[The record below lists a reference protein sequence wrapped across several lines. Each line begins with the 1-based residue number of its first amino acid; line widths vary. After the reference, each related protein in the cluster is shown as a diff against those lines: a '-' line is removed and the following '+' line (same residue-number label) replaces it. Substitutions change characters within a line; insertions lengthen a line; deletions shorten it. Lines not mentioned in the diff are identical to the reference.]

1 MRDKVF
7 SGRIASENSPRPPSS
22 VGKRMKLDQALVGT
36 TRAELCEAMA
46 AMRSAKAVAGRR
58 RRRDHIQE
66 AAAES
71 DRRAAHRR
79 RERELAKLLRWRVRV
94 QVPPERRP
102 KVGRL
107 MRRLENRSSGFLP
120 GKIGSTSSRGPDGYH
135 SIYFEFTARGFQTQ
149 SGRPWKPG
157 EAKRAGLYVI
167 RDAALGDPERDW
179 WSNIGEDAA
188 EVAAFMDL
196 LEDVERGERKNAN
209 VYISEIIALPAELW
223 ADEQREVL
231 IEICRFFESR
241 GLPYVVA
248 KHDPDAA
255 GDQRNYHAHLIY
267 SCRRCERTGPFDWNI
282 SLDKDPAINTPTGI
296 GLRRRDVVR
305 CINEGLEAAG
315 QSKRYIAASRAS
327 RGMPRGEEKRG
338 KAQTAV
344 LRRRAALEAEVA
356 DLQTARNGVA
366 AARDALAACGSR
378 IEALRQKAA
387 GRLASGREISFPS
400 GDALRAKVQARMRS
414 AASTGLTD
422 GAVKLHHLQ
431 LRVDAAAAALEKR
444 RRVAALRESKRK
456 MLAEMEASGARL
468 AGLGVLVIA
477 KLAGHRAEVTKAV
490 ATVSQRLDQTRG
502 RIQAGLDAS
511 MRTDDTI
518 AQEQAHR
525 RRRAKVDARI
535 ALSPALAD
543 LEHSERSLLLGRLQL
558 PGLKGRVSYGLRRMA
573 KEVEESRQSSEE
585 RLQAGRRHI
594 TAAWESARDDIIR
607 KMMAASRRPVFRRE
621 GVLSFSADFL
631 SESEAEYVRRGGDR
645 IFQLKV
651 AEVDAAWTRLEKDR
665 EAHSSHPV
673 ADNPPSATA
682 DSGLTW
688 EQLSWAL
695 KNGRDGKEG

>member
-1 MRDKVF
+1 
-7 SGRIASENSPRPPSS
+7 
-22 VGKRMKLDQALVGT
+22 MKLEQALVGT

-46 AMRSAKAVAGRR
+46 ALRRAKTISGRR
-58 RRRDHIQE
+58 RRQDLRQE
-66 AAAES
+66 AADDS

-79 RERELAKLLRWRVRV
+79 REREFSKLLKWGVRVR
-94 QVPPERRP
+94 VPPERRP

-120 GKIGSTSSRGPDGYH
+120 GVIGSTSSRGPDGYH
-135 SIYFEFTARGFQTQ
+135 SIYFEFTARGFQTP

-223 ADEQREVL
+223 SDEQREVL

-267 SCRRCERTGPFDWNI
+267 SCRRCERTGPFDWTI
-282 SLDKDPAINTPTGI
+282 SLDKDSTINTPAGI

-315 QSKRYIAASRAS
+315 QAKRYIAASRAS
-327 RGMPRGEEKRG
+327 RGMPRGEQKRG
-338 KAQTAV
+338 KAQTTV
-344 LRRRAALEAEVA
+344 LRRLEALEAQAA
-356 DLQTARNGVA
+356 DLQAARNGVA
-366 AARDALAACGSR
+366 AARDALTACGLR
-378 IEALRQKAA
+378 IEALRQKVV

-400 GDALRAKVQARMRS
+400 GEALRAKVQARMRS
-414 AASTGLTD
+414 TAASTDFTEE
-422 GAVKLHHLQ
+422 VFKLHHLR

-444 RRVAALRESKRK
+444 RRVAALGESTRK
-456 MLAEMEASGARL
+456 MLAQMEGSEARL
-468 AGLGVLVIA
+468 AELGALVRA
-477 KLAGHRAEVTKAV
+477 KLAAHRAEATTAV
-490 ATVSQRLDQTRG
+490 AAPTQRLDRIRG
-502 RIQAGLDAS
+502 SMRAGLEAS
-511 MRTDDTI
+511 IRTDDTV

-543 LEHSERSLLLGRLQL
+543 LEQAERSFLLGRLQL
-558 PGLKGRVSYGLRRMA
+558 PGLKGRVRYGLRRMA

-585 RLQAGRRHI
+585 KLQAVRRQI

-607 KMMAASRRPVFRRE
+607 KMLAASRRPIFRRE

-631 SESEAEYVRRGGDR
+631 SESEAEYVRRGGDE
-645 IFQLKV
+645 IFRLKV

-665 EAHSSHPV
+665 EAHASHPV
-673 ADNPPSATA
+673 TDNPPGATA

-688 EQLSWAL
+688 EQLSWGL